1 MDPYSSRLL
10 ETCQRTVEPWLGV
23 AFDRVV
29 SAQFLSDRVD
39 PDRRRTAIESAASRA
54 LEDLSTLFSLDV
66 VAQRTNPLDILR
78 RSTAPITEELRRVG
92 GTPIERDEFHVR
104 SFPADVF
111 GLCPATWA
119 DIDESLVEP
128 GLEWGAFKAAS
139 VIQRQRGRSENQL

>member
-10 ETCQRTVEPWLGV
+10 ETCRRTVEPWLGEV
-23 AFDRVV
+23 FDRVV
-29 SAQFLSDRVD
+29 ATQVLTDRVD
-39 PDRRRTAIESAASRA
+39 PIRRRAAVESAASRA
-54 LEDLSTLFSLDV
+54 LEDLASLFALDV

-78 RSTAPITEELRRVG
+78 RSTAPITEELRRLG
-92 GTPIERDEFHVR
+92 GSPIERDEFHVR

-119 DIDESLVEP
+119 DIDETLVEP

-139 VIQRQRGRSENQL
+139 VIQRRREQSERQL